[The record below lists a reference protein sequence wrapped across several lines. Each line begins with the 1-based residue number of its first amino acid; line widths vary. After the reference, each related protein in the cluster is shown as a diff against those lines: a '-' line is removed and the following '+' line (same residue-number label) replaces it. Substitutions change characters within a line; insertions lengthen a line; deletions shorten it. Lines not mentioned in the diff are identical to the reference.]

1 MFYYIEFEFGGEWI
15 RLPREF
21 KSRDDAN
28 WAIGKWKQ
36 ANNAPGADRSFRVV
50 EIG

>member
-1 MFYYIEFEFGGEWI
+1 MFQVQILFAEKWHNI
-15 RLPREF
+15 DNPLAT
-21 KSRDDAN
+21 RDDAN